1 MVRAAIGLGS
11 NLGRPRSHLARALA
25 RFAGMRGVRVVAV
38 SPLYVTA
45 PVGGPPQPDYLNC
58 VAIVDTSLAPRA
70 LLARLH
76 AIERRAGRRR
86 DAAAPRNAART
97 LDLDLLIY
105 AGRRA
110 QHRELVLPHPRMHER
125 AFVLRPLADVA
136 PAATIP
142 GRGLAKTFVAATRG
156 QRVAR
161 VGVIPRPQA
170 PRTRP
175 L

>member
-1 MVRAAIGLGS
+1 MARAAIGLGS
-11 NLGRPRSHLARALA
+11 NLGRPRRHLAHALA
-25 RFAGMRGVRVVAV
+25 ALGRARGVRIAAL
-38 SPLYVTA
+38 SSLYVTA
-45 PVGGPPQPDYLNC
+45 PVGGPAQPDYLNC

-86 DAAAPRNAART
+86 DPAVPRNAPRT
-97 LDLDLLIY
+97 LDLDLLLY
-105 AGRRA
+105 GRRRA
-110 QHRELVLPHPRMHER
+110 HHRELVLPHPRMHER
-125 AFVLRPLADVA
+125 AFVLRPLAEVA

-142 GRGLAKTFVAATRG
+142 GRGLAKSFLAATRG

-161 VGVIPRPQA
+161 AGVIPRPQP

-175 L
+175 R